1 MYKQIQKLD
10 DIDSLQGIV
19 DIVESSGSFEVS
31 ETTFDFDLCGLQV
44 ETLDAIRTFLD
55 TACTAATWEG
65 WGKEGLG
72 GVGEVE
78 KWGNR
83 RMGPV
88 YVGGM
93 FLKRVSLLE
102 VIIDF

>member
-1 MYKQIQKLD
+1 MKQFVSNLPPPLLESPAVLTKETPAVPLKSTLVEMYKQIQKLD

-55 TACTAATWEG
+55 TACTAAT
-65 WGKEGLG
+65 
-72 GVGEVE
+72 
-78 KWGNR
+78 
-83 RMGPV
+83 
-88 YVGGM
+88 
-93 FLKRVSLLE
+93 
-102 VIIDF
+102 